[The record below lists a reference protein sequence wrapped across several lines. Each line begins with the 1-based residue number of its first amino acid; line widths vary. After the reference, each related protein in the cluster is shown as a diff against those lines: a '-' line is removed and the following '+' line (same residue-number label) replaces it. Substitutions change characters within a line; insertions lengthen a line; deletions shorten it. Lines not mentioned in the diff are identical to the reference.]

1 MILRVEDLS
10 LTWGDFTLSGS
21 LVVPGGQLLAVIG
34 PSGAGKSTLLSA
46 IAGFAP
52 PGAGRILWDGRRIDG
67 LPPWQRPVA
76 VLFQD
81 ANLFPHLTV
90 TRNAALALDPRGRMN
105 AAQAETVARMLES
118 VGLAGFGDR
127 RPGQLSGGQQSRA
140 ALARVLLMERPLVL
154 LDEPFA
160 ALGPGLKDE
169 MLTLA
174 ATRLRAAGRT
184 MLLVTHDPDEARAVA
199 DGIVLVI
206 DGRIDGPH
214 PVAILDDPPPALAAY
229 LGRRSG

>member
-21 LVVPGGQLLAVIG
+21 LTVPRGQLLAVIG

-52 PGAGRILWDGRRIDG
+52 PGAGRILWDGRPLDG

-81 ANLFPHLTV
+81 ANLFPHLSV
-90 TRNAALALDPRGRMN
+90 TRNVALALDPRGRVN

-140 ALARVLLMERPLVL
+140 ALARVLLMDRPLVL

-184 MLLVTHDPDEARAVA
+184 MLLVTHDPDEARALA

-206 DGRIDGPH
+206 DGRIEGPH

-229 LGRRSG
+229 LGR

>member
-1 MILRVEDLS
+1 MALQLDGIRLRWD
-10 LTWGDFTLSGS
+10 DFTL
-21 LVVPGGQLLAVIG
+21 LADLRLAPGTLTAVIG

-52 PGAGRILWDGRRIDG
+52 PAQGRILWQGQDIGG
-67 LPPWQRPVA
+67 LPPWRRPVA

-81 ANLFPHLTV
+81 SNLFPHLTV
-90 TRNAALALDPRGRMN
+90 ARNVALALDPRGRTTPHQ
-105 AAQAETVARMLES
+105 AATVAAMLDS
-118 VGLAGFGDR
+118 VGLAGLGDR

-140 ALARVLLMERPLVL
+140 ALARVLLQDRAVVL

-174 ATRLRAAGRT
+174 ADRLRRAGRT
-184 MLLVTHDPDEARAVA
+184 ILLVTHDPEEARAVA
-199 DGIVLVI
+199 DGIVLVSE
-206 DGRIDGPH
+206 GRAEGPH
-214 PVAILDDPPPALAAY
+214 PVAILDNPPPALARY
-229 LGRRSG
+229 LGRV